1 MLLAVLLSVLAA
13 LCVAQSPN
21 RLVRTVVRPGQPTLF
36 AFNATAA
43 VNSVVTFVVD
53 LCEGDVSWSV
63 EEQSASDPAVYAT
76 LFRSASAAT
85 VDARFDTFIQPTSTR
100 RYRFQLETKSASA
113 IVDLRF
119 IDERSRALLPSTW
132 PDAAWFDV
140 SNSTIKGLSHVD
152 GTTATYCA
160 FGRVVSSKLQASQAH
175 FESSCQAIDQ
185 LNIDLLLGECVKVL
199 DEAAD
204 GVILVNR
211 SMVPSALGADDL
223 FRIDLLVTLTINELE
238 QTQVL
243 APILLSTLGCPAP
256 PPAAPQTVLEF
267 VTNNGDRVAA
277 IILGILS
284 VILSIVVVVM
294 CIMRRRAV
302 AKA

>member
-1 MLLAVLLSVLAA
+1 
-13 LCVAQSPN
+13 
-21 RLVRTVVRPGQPTLF
+21 
-36 AFNATAA
+36 
-43 VNSVVTFVVD
+43 
-53 LCEGDVSWSV
+53 
-63 EEQSASDPAVYAT
+63 
-76 LFRSASAAT
+76 
-85 VDARFDTFIQPTSTR
+85 
-100 RYRFQLETKSASA
+100 
-113 IVDLRF
+113 
-119 IDERSRALLPSTW
+119 
-132 PDAAWFDV
+132 
-140 SNSTIKGLSHVD
+140 
-152 GTTATYCA
+152 
-160 FGRVVSSKLQASQAH
+160 VSSKLQASQAH

-211 SMVPSALGADDL
+211 SMVPSALGANDL
-223 FRIDLLVTLTINELE
+223 FRIDLLVTLTSNELE

-243 APILLSTLGCPAP
+243 APILLSTLGCPPP

-284 VILSIVVVVM
+284 VILSIVVVAM
-294 CIMRRRAV
+294 CISMRRRAV